1 MMMADR
7 RTLRR
12 CSRGPEVE
20 ELQDLLTTRHGKGK
34 LIELDP
40 RGVFEVGTSRAVIHV
55 QKRKKLTADG
65 IVTPEVWA
73 ALLDEEAQA

>member
-55 QKRKKLTADG
+55 Q
-65 IVTPEVWA
+65 
-73 ALLDEEAQA
+73 